1 MYTLVVVIIFLLV
14 LIFMGFI
21 FSVFRNKIR
30 FFITGFDEGFSA
42 SDLNLLWKVS
52 QLCELQQPT
61 SLFYSLPA
69 LTKCI
74 GQISTLTSADGED
87 KNQKIMTKLF
97 DYRTKLQNEADDKKG
112 LQTTTTLEKGQ
123 KLRIILP
130 GKGVFATEITA
141 NASFLVVNV
150 PKQKDIIVVPAE
162 EWVGKVISVYLWRKG
177 DARYVFDTTVT
188 QAGLYIGKSSLFL
201 QHSNNLIRTQ
211 KRKAVRAKCDIP
223 GDLFIVRKE
232 NLDYSAVE
240 TQNGYHC
247 KIVDISES
255 GAQIKIGGKGVEN
268 IIIKIQFN
276 IQNKLIIMSGIV
288 RTVEYNEEDNQSLLH
303 IECTHIEPSM
313 KNEILSF
320 VYQIL
325 PTDEKEIIQAIEQT
339 DEDNAIELENE
350 TANQENENNKV
361 EKLEENA
368 NSNISAASNN
378 VIDNNQSDKN
388 TEAALDIEG
397 ELEEL

>member
-1 MYTLVVVIIFLLV
+1 MYTLVAVIIILLV
-14 LIFMGFI
+14 LISIGFLL
-21 FSVFRNKIR
+21 SKFRNKIR
-30 FFITGFDEGFSA
+30 FFITGLDEGFSA
-42 SDLNLLWKVS
+42 ADLGLLWKVS

-74 GQISTLTSADGED
+74 AQISTLTSADGQE
-87 KNQKIMTKLF
+87 KNQKIMSKLF

-130 GKGVFATEITA
+130 GKGVFATEITG
-141 NASFLVVNV
+141 NGSFLVVNV
-150 PKQKDIIVVPAE
+150 PKQKDIIIVPAE
-162 EWVGKVISVYLWRKG
+162 EWVGKVVSVYLWRKG
-177 DARYVFDTTVT
+177 DARYAFDTTVT

-211 KRKAVRAKCDIP
+211 KRKAVRAKCDLP

-232 NLDYSAVE
+232 NFDHSAVE

-303 IECTHIEPSM
+303 FECTHIEPVM

-320 VYQIL
+320 VYQVL

-339 DEDNAIELENE
+339 DEDNAGELEKE
-350 TANQENENNKV
+350 IENQENTTSSEVAK
-361 EKLEENA
+361 EENA
-368 NSNISAASNN
+368 NSNLAASENN
-378 VIDNNQSDKN
+378 IKSNISENVGEQETDTFN
-388 TEAALDIEG
+388 
-397 ELEEL
+397 ELEKL